1 MRSSDLSTTTQSRRS
16 KGRIPPAPGSLPPQT
31 RQAVVKQENSRSLVQ
46 EAGAAG
52 DGRVGT
58 HRAVGPSSWA
68 EVPKASSGR
77 RSGWVRGRAGPGVG
91 TPGGREKS
99 LERGSERKAE
109 GAQAVLGADC
119 EPRGWRSALGRSEG
133 TREPRAKS
141 PTDCALGALQMGR

>member
-1 MRSSDLSTTTQSRRS
+1 M
-16 KGRIPPAPGSLPPQT
+16 
-31 RQAVVKQENSRSLVQ
+31 
-46 EAGAAG
+46 
-52 DGRVGT
+52 
-58 HRAVGPSSWA
+58 
-68 EVPKASSGR
+68 
-77 RSGWVRGRAGPGVG
+77 G